1 MTEGTIQADN
11 PLSPEKQRWI
21 KNSQAPWREHTNQ
34 QVPAAS
40 GLLTRIAASYF
51 KQVLS

>member
-1 MTEGTIQADN
+1 MSEGTIQADS

-21 KNSQAPWREHTNQ
+21 KNSQVPWREHMNQ